1 MLQKLFVFLLVG
13 LLLSSCAVLPG
24 LSSKSNSRGY
34 KMIAVQDLKNL
45 RDTEEFTLINVHI
58 PLEGN
63 IPDTDAEIPFDDVE
77 SYIGLLPDNKEEKII
92 IYCRSGSMGDIA
104 SQTLVNLGYTDVSN
118 LKGGYNAWK
127 AIGLPFEEK

>member
-1 MLQKLFVFLLVG
+1 
-13 LLLSSCAVLPG
+13 
-24 LSSKSNSRGY
+24 
-34 KMIAVQDLKNL
+34 MIAVQDLNNL
-45 RDTEEFTLINVHI
+45 KDTEEFTLINVHI

-104 SQTLVNLGYTDVSN
+104 SQTLVNLGYTDVLN
-118 LKGGYNAWK
+118 LEGGYNAWK
-127 AIGLPFEEK
+127 AIGLRSRKNKNETISIIRNCFCFYNKRLLQFGFR